1 MHTFK
6 EVKNVESDPDFIC
19 DIVMD
24 IEKYPEFLPWCSRAT
39 ILNSDSDKVI
49 AELSISF
56 NGMSESYVSEVYVY
70 KEAQEITIISRA
82 ISGPFK
88 HLESKWVIK
97 QLDKASQVQFFI
109 DFEFKSR
116 ILDVIIGL
124 FFSLAIQKMID
135 AFEQRLA
142 HLKSRLV

>member
-6 EVKNVESDPDFIC
+6 EVKNVESDPAFIC

-24 IEKYPEFLPWCSRAT
+24 IEKYPEFLPWCSQAT
-39 ILNSDSDKVI
+39 ILNADSDKVI
-49 AELSISF
+49 AELSVSF
-56 NGMSESYVSEVYVY
+56 NGISESYISEVQIY
-70 KEAQEITIISRA
+70 KEEQEITIISKA

-88 HLESKWVIK
+88 YLESKWVIK
-97 QLDKASQVQFFI
+97 QLDKVSQVQFSI

-116 ILDVIIGL
+116 ILDMVIGL

-135 AFEQRLA
+135 AFEQRLVN
-142 HLKSRLV
+142 LKNQLV